1 MNQSRLSQANPGV
14 ELIGPSAGSIEDEQ
28 ATRPQ
33 PAKPDVQLIVVL
45 LGSAMLVSALIA
57 YQLFETPQ
65 QPVLMA
71 MLAAVLLGA
80 PVTINT
86 IRGLFGSNRQD
97 QHTEELVMLAFL
109 ASFASSRY
117 VEAASIALF
126 MYVASLIV
134 NRTAAGA
141 RSTIEA
147 LMRVSPKRATRLVD
161 GVEEDVLAT
170 ELQAG
175 DHVIVRPG
183 DQVPCDGRV
192 ISGFSSLDEKYITG
206 ESHPV
211 DKTEDDGVFAGSINL
226 TGLLTVEVEKPLA
239 ESTLGRVQA
248 LILDAA
254 NQKTP
259 VAQMLDRFSGY
270 YTPVILGLAGIV
282 LFMSKDISLVIS
294 LLLIACPMEIIISG
308 PLATVA
314 ALTAAARLGV
324 LIKNVP
330 DIEVAHKLSAIVFD
344 KTGTLTTGNLA
355 VTRLHPVEGVDPA
368 ELLHLAASLE
378 QYSRHPVAK
387 AVTAVAERAKVG
399 LSEVQ
404 DFEEAAGRGVRGT
417 LHGRTVLAGREAWVR
432 DAGIDLPP
440 DLLDEAG
447 SMSVLLLAENNRC
460 IGWLGL
466 ADQTRDGA
474 PDVLDDLHDLGI
486 HQRIMVTGDRRGP
499 AERVASQLDL
509 TGMVAEA
516 LPGDKLDIVRQ
527 LKQRGHTVAV
537 IGDGV
542 NDGPALAAADL
553 SIAMGAAGSDVAIN
567 AASVALMNSQ
577 LNRLPFL
584 VRLSKATNRVI
595 RQNIGFVLCY
605 ILTMVALLTFGF
617 ITPLVAAIA
626 HGVSSIVVVF
636 NSARLI
642 REGEDLPQTES
653 LERLRAAQSP
663 QSASRLERIPA
674 LDPAPTRDSDPVIG
688 PIPG

>member
-1 MNQSRLSQANPGV
+1 MNPTQSTNASGAIDPTSAPPVIDEPREAPRLDA
-14 ELIGPSAGSIEDEQ
+14 
-28 ATRPQ
+28 
-33 PAKPDVQLIVVL
+33 QLILVL
-45 LGSAMLVSALIA
+45 LGTAMLVSALIA
-57 YQLFETPQ
+57 YQLFDTPE
-65 QPVLMA
+65 QPALMA
-71 MLAAVLLGA
+71 MLAALLLGT
-80 PVTINT
+80 PVTIDT
-86 IRGLFGSNRQD
+86 VRGLLGSNRQD
-97 QHTEELVMLAFL
+97 QHTEELVMIAFL

-117 VEAASIALF
+117 IEAASIALF
-126 MYVASLIV
+126 MYVASMIV
-134 NRTAAGA
+134 YRTAAGA

-147 LMRVSPKRATRLVD
+147 LMRVSPKQAVRLTN
-161 GVEEDVLAT
+161 GVEEEVLAT
-170 ELQAG
+170 DLQPG
-175 DHVIVRPG
+175 DHVLVRPG

-192 ISGFSSLDEKYITG
+192 LTGFSSLDEKYITG

-226 TGLLTVEVEKPLA
+226 TGLLTIEVEKPLA

-270 YTPVILGLAGIV
+270 YTPVVLGLAGIV

-330 DIEVAHKLSAIVFD
+330 DIEIAHKLTAIVFD
-344 KTGTLTTGNLA
+344 KTGTLTTGDLA
-355 VTRLHPVEGVDPA
+355 VTRLHPVPGTDPA
-368 ELLHLAASLE
+368 ALLHTAASLE
-378 QYSRHPVAK
+378 QNSRHPVAR
-387 AVTAVAERAKVG
+387 AVVAVSERAKVG
-399 LSEVQ
+399 LSDVQ
-404 DFEEAAGRGVRGT
+404 DFEEVAGRGVRGT
-417 LHGRTVLAGREAWVR
+417 LDGRAVMAGRESWVR
-432 DAGIDLPP
+432 ESGIYIPP
-440 DLLDEAG
+440 NLLDDAG
-447 SMSVLLLAENNRC
+447 SMSILLLADSGRC

-466 ADQTRDGA
+466 SDQTRDGA
-474 PDVLDDLHDLGI
+474 AVVLDDLNELGL
-486 HQRIMVTGDRRGP
+486 HERIMVTGDRRGP
-499 AERVASQLDL
+499 AEQVAAALDL

-516 LPGDKLDIVRQ
+516 LPGDKLDIVRA

-584 VRLSKATNRVI
+584 VRLSQATARVI
-595 RQNIGFVLCY
+595 RQNIVFVMCY
-605 ILTMVALLTFGF
+605 ILTMIALLTAGF
-617 ITPLVAAIA
+617 ITPLLAAVA

-642 REGEDLPQTES
+642 RQGEDVPQLEE
-653 LERLRAAQSP
+653 LERTRSAQSP
-663 QSASRLERIPA
+663 QPAPRVEHIPA
-674 LDPAPTRDSDPVIG
+674 IDPTHDGDPVIG
-688 PIPG
+688 RIAG